1 MNRRHDLDNLRII
14 AFFVLIFYHI
24 GMYYVLEWGWH
35 IKSETTYR
43 WLQELMVMT
52 NPWRM
57 SLLFF
62 ISAMALSL
70 VAQKYTP
77 LSLLKMRFTRLLIP
91 LLFGMYFIVAPQA
104 YIEGMDRGLINMTF
118 IDFWLEYIDPQTTLL
133 PEQQSSIALLTWNH
147 LWFLPYLFVYSAI
160 VLCLSPLI
168 KRFTDSE
175 VFKSLPIWAFLAT
188 VILLMLIAYMQL
200 RIEYPSTH
208 GLTDD
213 WYNHAKYFSVFVA
226 GYLLAQQQSWW
237 NYIIDKRF
245 YFLVIALAGYIFIVA
260 DRNGIFAPLAALYTI
275 SAWVKG
281 FYGTVFIINH
291 WAWILAALGLAGKYL
306 TKTNRFATYA
316 NEAILPWYILH
327 QTLIVII
334 AYSLKPFGI
343 APQYEWWLVLS
354 GTLLACY
361 LGFELIKR
369 TKVTRLLFGL
379 KLY

>member
-24 GMYYVLEWGWH
+24 GMYYILDWGWH

-104 YIEGMDRGLINMTF
+104 YIEGLDRGLIDMPF
-118 IDFWLEYIDPQTTLL
+118 IDFWLEYINPQTTLL
-133 PEQQSSIALLTWNH
+133 PEKQSSIALLTWNH
-147 LWFLPYLFVYSAI
+147 LWFLPYLFVYSVI
-160 VLCLSPLI
+160 VLCFSPLI
-168 KRFTDSE
+168 KRFTDSK
-175 VFKSLPIWAFLAT
+175 VFKNLPLWVFLAA
-188 VILLMLIAYMQL
+188 VILLMLLAYMQL

-237 NYIIDKRF
+237 NCIIDKRF

-260 DRNGIFAPLAALYTI
+260 DRNGIFAPLAARYT
-275 SAWVKG
+275 SSTWVKG
-281 FYGTVFIINH
+281 FYGAVFIISH

-327 QTLIVII
+327 QTLILII
-334 AYSLKPFGI
+334 TYSLKPFGV
-343 APQYEWWLVLS
+343 AAHYEWLLVLS
-354 GTLLACY
+354 GTLLGCY
-361 LGFELIKR
+361 LGFELIKHS
-369 TKVTRLLFGL
+369 KSTRVLFGL
-379 KLY
+379 KV

>member
-24 GMYYVLEWGWH
+24 GMYYVLDWGWH

-70 VAQKYTP
+70 VAQKYAP
-77 LSLLKMRFTRLLIP
+77 LSLLKMRFTRLVIP

-104 YIEGMDRGLINMTF
+104 YIESMDRGLIDMPF
-118 IDFWLEYIDPQTTLL
+118 IDFWLEYINPQTILL
-133 PEQQSSIALLTWNH
+133 SEQQSSIALLTWNH
-147 LWFLPYLFVYSAI
+147 LWFLPYLFVYSVI
-160 VLCLSPLI
+160 LLCFSPLI

-175 VFKSLPIWAFLAT
+175 VFKGLPIWAFLAA

-226 GYLLAQQQSWW
+226 GYLLAQHQSWW
-237 NYIIDKRF
+237 NRIIDKRF
-245 YFLVIALAGYIFIVA
+245 YFLAIALAGYIFIVA
-260 DRNGIFAPLAALYTI
+260 DRNGIFAPLAALYT
-275 SAWVKG
+275 SSNWVKG
-281 FYGTVFIINH
+281 FYGTVFIISH

-334 AYSLKPFGI
+334 AYSLKPFGV
-343 APQYEWWLVLS
+343 AAQYEWLLVLS
-354 GTLLACY
+354 GTLLGCY
-361 LGFELIKR
+361 LGFELVKHS
-369 TKVTRLLFGL
+369 KSTRVLFGL
-379 KLY
+379 KV

>member
-24 GMYYVLEWGWH
+24 GMYYVLDWGWH

-77 LSLLKMRFTRLLIP
+77 LSLLKMRFTRLVIP

-104 YIEGMDRGLINMTF
+104 YIESMDRGLIDMPF
-118 IDFWLEYIDPQTTLL
+118 IDFWLEYINPQTILL
-133 PEQQSSIALLTWNH
+133 SEQQSSIALLTWNH
-147 LWFLPYLFVYSAI
+147 LWFLPYLFVYSVI
-160 VLCLSPLI
+160 VLCFSPLT
-168 KRFTDSE
+168 KRFTDPE
-175 VFKSLPIWAFLAT
+175 VFKSLPIWVFLVA
-188 VILLMLIAYMQL
+188 VILLMLLAYMQL

-237 NYIIDKRF
+237 NCIIDKRF
-245 YFLVIALAGYIFIVA
+245 YFLAVALAGYIFIVA
-260 DRNGIFAPLAALYTI
+260 DRNGIFAPLAALYT
-275 SAWVKG
+275 SSTWVKG
-281 FYGTVFIINH
+281 FYGTVFIISH

-306 TKTNRFATYA
+306 TKTNPFATYA

-334 AYSLKPFGI
+334 AYSLKPFGV
-343 APQYEWWLVLS
+343 AAQYEWWLVLS
-354 GTLLACY
+354 GTLLGCY
-361 LGFELIKR
+361 LGFELIKYS
-369 TKVTRLLFGL
+369 KGTRVLFGL
-379 KLY
+379 KV